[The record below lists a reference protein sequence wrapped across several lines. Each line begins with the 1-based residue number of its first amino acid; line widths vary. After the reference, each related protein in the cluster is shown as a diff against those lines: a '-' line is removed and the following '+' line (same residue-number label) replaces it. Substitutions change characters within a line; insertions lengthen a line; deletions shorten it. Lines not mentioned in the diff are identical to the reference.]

1 MINFQIMKKLLILLF
16 VSTTIYS
23 QDDASSSNLYKLNS
37 QYIEKLQGT
46 WVGTIRENI
55 EIIRM
60 DDFADSEF
68 YKQSDYLILTSDGYD
83 GYYIGPLIS
92 RFVLRL
98 GDFTT
103 GKYNDKYD
111 VGLNGGAVFKREVFR
126 PEYVEFTG
134 EIKKMGNASG
144 AYYLVAKAIE
154 SEFPNSDFK
163 ATVDNDAIYSVI
175 ESLREDTYKDIA
187 EIIPYSFMDNNKIKI
202 NHRFTG
208 NNEVI
213 FEKVSNDY
221 DYEINWRAYHDD
233 FKSLFK
239 IDKANKEVINQPI
252 NPDN

>member
-1 MINFQIMKKLLILLF
+1 MGFFKFNIMKKLLILLF

-46 WVGTIRENI
+46 WVGTIRKNI
-55 EIIRM
+55 EIISM

-68 YKQSDYLILTSDGYD
+68 YKQSDYLILTSD

-111 VGLNGGAVFKREVFR
+111 VGLNGGAVFKTERFE
-126 PEYVEFTG
+126 PASVEFTG

-144 AYYLVAKAIE
+144 AYYLVAKAE
-154 SEFPNSDFK
+154 EPEYPDWEVK
-163 ATVDNDAIYSVI
+163 ATVDNDAIYSVT

-187 EIIPYSFMDNNKIKI
+187 NEIIPYSFLDNNKIKI